1 MFVCWGERY
10 EGQVII
16 KFRILAV
23 LATAILSACSV
34 MPGAGPDLLT
44 TASVDDGVSGPRIID
59 IDSHVIATL
68 RLGTNPSLTS
78 FSQYQPASAPV
89 IGVGD
94 IVRVNIW
101 EAAPGNLFNA
111 SNSGTVLVGAAGGTV
126 IPEQVV
132 QPGGTINVPFAGD
145 VKVAGR
151 APREVEA
158 AIVRKLSA
166 KAVDP
171 QALVSVSKSAA
182 NSVTVTGDAV
192 AGGMVQLSPSNE
204 RVLDAISMVG
214 GIRTPIND
222 TYVSLSRS
230 SKVVTVPFLSLTKSA
245 YENIRLSPRD
255 VLSVYGHRRTYTI
268 LGAAHAQ
275 SDIPFDLPLVTLAQ
289 ALGRAGGLNDEKAD
303 AANVL
308 IFRYEPARLISAMAG
323 ELAGGSEQVP
333 VIYRLNLRNAGGL
346 FYAKDFYMHDGDIIF
361 ITNAPGAELA
371 KFLRIL
377 GTAVAPAVYAADIY
391 NVAK

>member
-1 MFVCWGERY
+1 LGEPY

-16 KFRILAV
+16 RFRIFAV
-23 LATAILSACSV
+23 LAAAILSACSAL
-34 MPGAGPDLLT
+34 PGAGPDLLT
-44 TASVDDGVSGPRIID
+44 TASVDDGVSGPRVID
-59 IDSHVIATL
+59 LDAHVIATL
-68 RLGTNPSLTS
+68 SMGTNPSLTS
-78 FSQYQPASAPV
+78 FSQYQPSSAPV

-94 IVRVNIW
+94 IVRVNLW
-101 EAAPGNLFNA
+101 EAAPGNLFSA
-111 SNSGTVLVGAAGGTV
+111 SNTGSVLVGSAGGTV
-126 IPEQVV
+126 IPDQVV

-145 VKVAGR
+145 IKVTGKQ
-151 APREVEA
+151 PREVET

-222 TYVSLSRS
+222 TYVSLSRG

-275 SDIPFDLPLVTLAQ
+275 SDIPFDMPIVTLTQ
-289 ALGRAGGLNDEKAD
+289 ALGRAGGLDDNKAD
-303 AANVL
+303 ATNVL
-308 IFRYEPARLISAMAG
+308 IFRYEPASLISTILG
-323 ELAGGSEQVP
+323 EPASGSEPVP
-333 VIYRLNLRNAGGL
+333 VIYRLNLRVAGGL
-346 FYAKDFYMHDGDIIF
+346 FYAKGFYMHDGDVVF
-361 ITNAPGAELA
+361 ITNSPGAELA
-371 KFLRIL
+371 KFLSIV
-377 GTAVAPAVYAADIY
+377 GTAVTPAVYGVDIY